1 MCVCVCVCSSVLSVL
16 MCWAS
21 AASVAILTVFVV
33 FIKRFYLLYIG
44 VVLVG
49 YVDHDHRFS
58 NEPHTNNT
66 VFNPHRISMSDFQA
80 ISYEYAVE
88 MTYPLPEA
96 TSATLLN
103 LVSQDLIIV

>member
-1 MCVCVCVCSSVLSVL
+1 
-16 MCWAS
+16 MCWVS

-33 FIKRFYLLYIG
+33 FIKCFYLLYIG
-44 VVLVG
+44 VMLVG
-49 YVDHDHRFS
+49 HVGHHHRFS
-58 NEPHTNNT
+58 NEPHIQILCLILTGFQCL
-66 VFNPHRISMSDFQA
+66 VKSFQA

-103 LVSQDLIIV
+103 LVSQVMT